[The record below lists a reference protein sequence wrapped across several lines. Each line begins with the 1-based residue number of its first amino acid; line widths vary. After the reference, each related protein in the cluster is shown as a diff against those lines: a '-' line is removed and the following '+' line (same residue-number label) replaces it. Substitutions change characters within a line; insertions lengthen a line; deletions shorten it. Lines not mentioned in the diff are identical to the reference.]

1 MEKYVIKVG
10 YNDDD
15 DDDDFLEGTM
25 MMILNF
31 EEFVVC
37 KSGS

>member
-10 YNDDD
+10 YNDD

-31 EEFVVC
+31 KEFVVC

>member
-10 YNDDD
+10 YN

-31 EEFVVC
+31 KEFVVC